1 MDRSP
6 SIRRVHASSPYGVID
21 TMRKFLI
28 AFGFLAALGLVA
40 ACTGSPSTSGS
51 GDPAATAPST
61 SSPAPAA
68 SCGGSGK
75 G

>member
-1 MDRSP
+1 
-6 SIRRVHASSPYGVID
+6 
-21 TMRKFLI
+21 MRKFLI

-40 ACTGSPSTSGS
+40 ACTTGPRTSGS

-61 SSPAPAA
+61 GGGGGAPAA